1 MTLFVQVANEIAL
14 TSSSLMESNSETDL
28 DDDIVDDAVEIK
40 SLTPPEEIAALWA
53 PKVTEVCLPPTSQE
67 RAQKSHIGQE
77 QQEPIDKEK
86 GMRNDNEGK
95 ETIFTELRDEV
106 QSEDVVSEG
115 ATEEVQIKTNRGKV
129 MSEEKIGKELLEK
142 LNDIIHKDDSEVGG
156 DKLSST
162 ETNGKDTDEKSLN
175 KEEEKP
181 ASTKNN
187 NCGNWTDV
195 VFPEVPSK
203 SLPKKLA
210 STEEKSTPKKVE
222 NKNSDKIRSNWTDVI
237 FKKDSKPGLKTKTA
251 PNIGISNEGSQERAK
266 LQTANSKED
275 KDGKNSFEQKSSRN
289 WTDVVF
295 KKDSGATLSSKKTAS
310 KDDGNVA
317 VENRQHENIGSQEQP
332 SFQNSFK
339 QSVLKSAEKPPLLA
353 AYEFN
358 NCKDVTKENENKAE
372 DVIVKSVLE
381 NGNRE
386 AEVSEAELGN
396 RETEEEVEE
405 EVNKE
410 EVLENKEVNDQ
421 VKEENTTGTEG
432 EEETNGCWK
441 IDFIRVETEAKDD
454 LGNKKIRVAGGE
466 EDQAVKPKREKLS
479 KRKKERRRERR
490 KGNQAAV
497 AAVKGSSTEDNG
509 FKSARRPIT
518 VDTTLP
524 RKSENSEKVVEKE
537 VAWMFFIQEQKLL
550 RHFFSPKN
558 SLNSKQGAPSFFDWR
573 F

>member
-14 TSSSLMESNSETDL
+14 TSNNLMESNSETDL

-53 PKVTEVCLPPTSQE
+53 PKVTEVCLLPTSQE

-86 GMRNDNEGK
+86 GMRNENEGK

-222 NKNSDKIRSNWTDVI
+222 TKNSDKIRSNWTDVI
-237 FKKDSKPGLKTKTA
+237 FKKDSQPGLKTKTA
-251 PNIGISNEGSQERAK
+251 PNTGISKEGSQERAK
-266 LQTANSKED
+266 LQTANPKED

-317 VENRQHENIGSQEQP
+317 VENRPQENIGSQEQP

-358 NCKDVTKENENKAE
+358 NCKDVTKEDENKAE

-386 AEVSEAELGN
+386 AEVSEAELDN

-410 EVLENKEVNDQ
+410 EVMENKEVNDQ
-421 VKEENTTGTEG
+421 VKEGNTTGTEG

-454 LGNKKIRVAGGE
+454 HKDKKIRVAGGE

-497 AAVKGSSTEDNG
+497 AAVKGSSTENNG
-509 FKSARRPIT
+509 FTSARRPIT

-537 VAWMFFIQEQKLL
+537 VGWMFFIQEQQIL

-558 SLNSKQGAPSFFDWR
+558 SLNSKQFAPSFFDRR

>member
-53 PKVTEVCLPPTSQE
+53 PKVTEVCLPPTSPE
-67 RAQKSHIGQE
+67 RSQKSHIGQE

-86 GMRNDNEGK
+86 DMRNENEGK
-95 ETIFTELRDEV
+95 ETIFNELRDEV
-106 QSEDVVSEG
+106 QSEDVVSE
-115 ATEEVQIKTNRGKV
+115 VQIKTNREKV

-142 LNDIIHKDDSEVGG
+142 LNDIIHKDDSELGG

-162 ETNGKDTDEKSLN
+162 ETNGRDKDEKSLN

-187 NCGNWTDV
+187 YCGNWTDV

-210 STEEKSTPKKVE
+210 SQEEKSTPKKVE

-237 FKKDSKPGLKTKTA
+237 FKKDSQPGLKTKTA
-251 PNIGISNEGSQERAK
+251 PNTGAMKGGSQERAK
-266 LQTANSKED
+266 LQNAISKED
-275 KDGKNSFEQKSSRN
+275 KEGKNSFEQKSSRN

-295 KKDSGATLSSKKTAS
+295 KKDSGTTLSSKKTAS

-317 VENRQHENIGSQEQP
+317 VENRPHENIGSQGQS
-332 SFQNSFK
+332 SFQNSFE
-339 QSVLKSAEKPPLLA
+339 QSVLKSAEKPPLPA

-372 DVIVKSVLE
+372 DVIEKILLE

-386 AEVSEAELGN
+386 AELSEAELDN
-396 RETEEEVEE
+396 RETEEEIEQ

-410 EVLENKEVNDQ
+410 EVLENKKEVLENKEVTDQ
-421 VKEENTTGTEG
+421 VKDEGTTGTEG

-441 IDFIRVETEAKDD
+441 IDFIRVETQAKDD
-454 LGNKKIRVAGGE
+454 LGDKKIRVAGGQ
-466 EDQAVKPKREKLS
+466 EDQEAVRPKREKLS

-509 FKSARRPIT
+509 FKSTRRPIT

-537 VAWMFFIQEQKLL
+537 VGWMFFIQEQQIL
-550 RHFFSPKN
+550 RHFFFAKEF
-558 SLNSKQGAPSFFDWR
+558 LKFKTICAER